1 MNNPQSYLEHEKTLN
16 SGSVNRAAALFPFWI
31 GHGNETFI
39 VFQNYW
45 KWKRNTK
52 VEMIL
57 TIYDN
62 FGKILTS
69 IRQNVELNS
78 YELAISKFLKENQKH
93 ITSGMAE
100 L

>member
-1 MNNPQSYLEHEKTLN
+1 
-16 SGSVNRAAALFPFWI
+16 
-31 GHGNETFI
+31 
-39 VFQNYW
+39 
-45 KWKRNTK
+45 
-52 VEMIL
+52 MIL

-100 L
+100 LEILSLKKENILLVEEHQNVLILKKIFMNFLKIIRMIVILFHGELKF